1 MKNTWM
7 RYLAAPMVASLLALA
22 GCGGGDDN
30 KAEDKPAE
38 AAMEEAKPEA
48 TPEPTPEAKPEAVA
62 DAGAGA
68 NEEGKKLFSTYCV
81 SCHGEKGMGDGVAG
95 AALNPKPASFAKAE
109 FWSEANRNGD
119 KRTDEHLKKVI
130 KEGGAAVGLS
140 PLMAPW
146 GAVINTDE
154 KLDAIVAYV
163 KSFKPE

>member
-1 MKNTWM
+1 M
-7 RYLAAPMVASLLALA
+7 
-22 GCGGGDDN
+22 
-30 KAEDKPAE
+30 
-38 AAMEEAKPEA
+38 
-48 TPEPTPEAKPEAVA
+48 PEPTPEAKPEAVA
-62 DAGAGA
+62 DAGA

-81 SCHGEKGMGDGVAG
+81 SCHGEKGMGDGIAG

-109 FWSEANRNGD
+109 FWTEANRNGD